1 MNWITVVLGLVA
13 AGASFVRWARV
24 AQREHY
30 LSNGLLRIVR
40 IWVIARPL
48 NLWILALAVG
58 SAIAALVTRSQTAS
72 YAVASVAAMASIS
85 FPFWLSLRGQGQPLR
100 WTRRMRTLA
109 GLVLVLAL
117 IEAVVVAWLASWWV
131 APAVVAATLLVPFEI
146 GLRLAAPVEERIAL
160 GYQRQAEKRLRQVA
174 PTVIAV
180 TGSWGKTTTK
190 NHIRDLASG
199 SLNVA
204 MSPASF
210 NNRAGLSRT
219 MNEHLPD
226 DTDLLVVEMGMY
238 GPGEIRKLCSW
249 VKPQVSV
256 ITAIG
261 PMHLERVGSID
272 GIVRAKSE
280 ILEGADVAVLW
291 VDDPRLDEVSNHLGT
306 QRVIRCGLYGR
317 SGLDVS
323 VEAQADGL
331 VVRVG
336 DERVGSPAPLAGL
349 HPANVGCAFG
359 ALVAIGLIPSRVGTR
374 LPELAPPAHRAS
386 TGISAEGVVFID
398 DTFNSN
404 PVGAIAA
411 LQRLHAEVDG
421 RKIVVTPGMMEL
433 GDQQSDANETFAFE
447 VVRAGAEIA
456 IVGRTNRSS
465 LASGARRAGSEPMQ
479 FGSRSDAVAWVTSHL
494 HRGDGVLWEN
504 DLPDHYP

>member
-1 MNWITVVLGLVA
+1 MNWITLVLGLLA

-30 LSNGLLRIVR
+30 LGNGLLRIVR
-40 IWVIARPL
+40 IWVTARPV
-48 NLWILALAVG
+48 NLLILALVVG
-58 SAIAALVTRSQTAS
+58 SAIAAIVTSSQTTS
-72 YAVASVAAMASIS
+72 YAMASVAALASIL
-85 FPFWLSLRGQGQPLR
+85 FPFWLSLRGRGQPLR

-109 GLVLVLAL
+109 GVVLVLML
-117 IEAVVVAWLASWWV
+117 IQAAIVAWLASWWV
-131 APAVVAATLLVPFEI
+131 APAVVAATLLVPFEL
-146 GLRLAAPVEERIAL
+146 GLRLAAPIEERIAL
-160 GYQRQAEKRLRQVA
+160 GYQRRAEKRLRQVA

-199 SLNVA
+199 TLNVA

-219 MNEHLPD
+219 MNEHLPEG
-226 DTDLLVVEMGMY
+226 TDLLVVEMGMY

-249 VKPQVSV
+249 VKPKVAV

-261 PMHLERVGSID
+261 PMHLERVGSIE

-280 ILEGADVAVLW
+280 ILDGADVAVLW
-291 VDDPRLDEVSNHLGT
+291 VEDPRLDEVSKHLGT

-317 SGLDVS
+317 RGLDVS

-336 DERVGSPAPLAGL
+336 DERVSSVAPSAGL

-359 ALVAIGLIPSRVGTR
+359 ALVGIGLSASRVGSR
-374 LPELAPPAHRAS
+374 LPELTAPAHRAS
-386 TGISAEGVVFID
+386 TAVSADGVVVVD
-398 DTFNSN
+398 DTYNSN
-404 PVGAIAA
+404 PVGADAA
-411 LQRLHAEVDG
+411 LRRLCAEVDG

-433 GDQQSDANETFAFE
+433 GDLQSEANESFAFE
-447 VVRAGAEIA
+447 VVSAGAEIA
-456 IVGRTNRSS
+456 IVGRTNRKS
-465 LASGARRAGSEPMQ
+465 LASGARRAGAEPMQ
-479 FGSRSDAVAWVTSHL
+479 FSSRSDAVAWVRSHL
-494 HRGDGVLWEN
+494 RRGDGVLWEN